1 MHPRLCECP
10 SAGPRR
16 GLAAM
21 PPYGGMAPFSVGAD
35 LRLTAFAS
43 QPFNAG
49 VQAAQNRPRTII
61 TQFRSSMLRLGFTI
75 FLRPGPPFSGAWV
88 GASGLRYFS
97 SQGRP
102 FRARGSALWVYD
114 ISPVKA
120 ALFGRVGRRLGLT
133 IFLWP
138 GPPFSGA
145 WVSALGLRYF
155 SSQGRPFRARGSA
168 PRAYDISLAGAALFG
183 RVGQRFG
190 FTIFLQSRSPFSS
203 A

>member
-75 FLRPGPPFSGAWV
+75 FLQSRPPFSGAWV

-97 SQGRP
+97 GRGRP
-102 FRARGSALWVYD
+102 FE
-114 ISPVKA
+114 
-120 ALFGRVGRRLGLT
+120 RVGRRLGLT
-133 IFLWP
+133 MFLRP
-138 GPPFSGA
+138 GPPFLSA
-145 WVSALGLRYF
+145 QVSALGLRYF

-168 PRAYDISLAGAALFG
+168 PRAYDISPAGAALFG

>member
-97 SQGRP
+97 GRGRPFERVDRRLGLTMFLRPGPP
-102 FRARGSALWVYD
+102 FRARGSAPWAYD
-114 ISPVKA
+114 VSPAGA

-133 IFLWP
+133 MFLWP
-138 GPPFSGA
+138 GPPFSSA
-145 WVSALGLRYF
+145 WVGASGLRCF
-155 SSQGRPFRARGSA
+155 SGRGRPF
-168 PRAYDISLAGAALFG
+168 
-183 RVGQRFG
+183 
-190 FTIFLQSRSPFSS
+190 
-203 A
+203 